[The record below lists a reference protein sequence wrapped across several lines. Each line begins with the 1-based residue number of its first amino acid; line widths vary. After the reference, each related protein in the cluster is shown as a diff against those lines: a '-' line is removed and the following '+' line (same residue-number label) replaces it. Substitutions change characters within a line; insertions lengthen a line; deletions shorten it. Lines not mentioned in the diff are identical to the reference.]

1 MLKTRSKNA
10 VFVIVTAVVA
20 VIMLYISDQI
30 IALNY
35 LGKSLLKILLFT
47 VFSFIYTL
55 RTGENTFM
63 VSFQNARKKSS
74 GTLGKKVSILLG
86 LAVFIVIIA
95 AFFILQGYI
104 QTEILVKEFEDKY
117 RINASNIAY
126 YGLYLALFNSFLE
139 EFFFR
144 GFIFLNLKRLGY
156 RKLAYLTSALLFSVY
171 HIANFQNWLHMAVF
185 ILALLGL
192 AIGGC
197 IFNYLDEKQE
207 TFFNSWFV
215 HICAD
220 LAIVAVG
227 FRIFGLI

>member
-86 LAVFIVIIA
+86 LVVFIVIIA

-104 QTEILVKEFEDKY
+104 QTEILIKEFEDKY

-126 YGLYLALFNSFLE
+126 YGLYLAFINSFLE

-156 RKLAYLTSALLFSVY
+156 RKLAYLTSASLFSVY

-192 AIGGC
+192 AIGGF

-227 FRIFGLI
+227 LRIFGLI